1 MSKVRVAGFSLS
13 LDGYAAGPGQALEN
27 PLGIGGAGL
36 HEWLYPTR
44 TFQQMLGQEGG
55 TTGIDDE
62 MARQSL
68 ENVGAWIMGR
78 NMFGPVRGEWDS
90 DEWKGWWGENP
101 PFHGP
106 VFVLTHYA
114 RNPLVMEGGTTF
126 HFVTE
131 GAEAAL
137 ALARNAAPGRD
148 IRISGGTETI
158 RQYLREGAIDELHLA
173 ISPMLLGAGENLF
186 QGINLV
192 ELDYRVSERIVGEGA
207 LHVRL
212 ARS

>member
-13 LDGYAAGPGQALEN
+13 LDGYAAGPDQGLEN
-27 PLGIGGAGL
+27 PLGTGGAGL

-62 MARQSL
+62 MARQSI

-90 DEWKGWWGENP
+90 DEWKGWWGDNP
-101 PFHGP
+101 PFHGS
-106 VFVLTHYA
+106 VFVLTHHA
-114 RNPLVMEGGTTF
+114 REPLVMEGGTTF

-137 ALARNAAPGRD
+137 ALARTAASGRD

-158 RQYLREGAIDELHLA
+158 LQYLRDGAIDELHLA
-173 ISPMLLGAGENLF
+173 ISPVLLGAGENLF

-192 ELDYRVSERIVGEGA
+192 ELGYRVSERIVGEGA